1 MREVLFNGQPRGQ
14 LWTASLQET
23 EELVRPEAFSAYA
36 RYGIRGVLTAAA
48 DVRPRCVAVLPQLCL
63 PVVETGETTPGYFF
77 SLACQFARKFSPLIV
92 HCNAGQHRSRVI
104 AAAIAC
110 KVWQMGL
117 EDAIRAAEPLR
128 AVDGSDS
135 ALLRSMRSWA
145 LSLESRS

>member
-23 EELVRPEAFSAYA
+23 EDLVRPEAFSAYA
-36 RYGIRGVLTAAA
+36 RYGIRGVLTVAC
-48 DVRPRCVAVLPQLCL
+48 DVRPRCVAILPQLCL
-63 PVVETGETTPGYFF
+63 PVSETVEATPDHFF

-92 HCNAGQHRSRVI
+92 HCNVGQHRSRVF
-104 AAAIAC
+104 AAAIAYR
-110 KVWQMGL
+110 VWAMGL

-128 AVDGSDS
+128 AVDGTDS

-145 LSLESRS
+145 LRPEGTL